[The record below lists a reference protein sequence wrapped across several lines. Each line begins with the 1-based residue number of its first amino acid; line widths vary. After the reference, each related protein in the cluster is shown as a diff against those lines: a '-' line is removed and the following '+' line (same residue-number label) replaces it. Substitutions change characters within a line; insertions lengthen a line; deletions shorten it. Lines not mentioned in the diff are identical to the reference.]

1 MICLIDFLQI
11 HDFCQRFVNSP
22 HEEINL
28 NTSPTS
34 FSLHNARG
42 RVTQQWSLSGD
53 ALTCSDHASIWLSDI
68 TEINLLFVS
77 GGEYGSAHFSCR
89 IYCHNGK
96 TLFLRAD
103 VGNVPDVLEYKAFV
117 FALHQTLPAINS
129 SVQYT
134 TGMRSKFGYRLF
146 WWSMLLTFVGVEC
159 LVAYAVWH
167 VGKPIVGGLFIL
179 VVALL
184 GYGLLWIIQRLLKP
198 GNYDPKA
205 IPTRLLPRT

>member
-1 MICLIDFLQI
+1 M
-11 HDFCQRFVNSP
+11 
-22 HEEINL
+22 

-53 ALTCSDHASIWLSDI
+53 ALTCPDHAPIWLSEI
-68 TEINLLFVS
+68 TEVNLLFVS
-77 GGEYGSAHFSCR
+77 GGKYGSAHFSCR

-103 VGNVPDVLEYKAFV
+103 VGNVPDVLEYKAFILAFHEV
-117 FALHQTLPAINS
+117 LTAGFPRILF
-129 SVQYT
+129 T

-146 WWSMLLTFVGVEC
+146 WWSTLLTFVAVEG
-159 LVAYAVWH
+159 LIAYAVWH
-167 VGKPIVGGLFIL
+167 RGKLMFGVIFMV

-184 GYGLLWIIQRLLKP
+184 GAGLLWVVQRLLQP
-198 GNYDPKA
+198 GHYDPKA
-205 IPTRLLPRT
+205 IPTWLLPRT